1 MIATILKSSATFS
14 AVEYNERKV
23 SKGTAELLEIKN
35 FDLLEKTG
43 NISMTNLRNYLIKY
57 SSQNE
62 NIRNTQFHLAFS
74 CKKDEYSYEELVKIA
89 HQYLDKMGYGDPG
102 QPLLIYAHHDTANN
116 HIHIITSRVAPDG
129 QKISDHNERLRS
141 QAIINNIM
149 GVKPKQEAKSII
161 QQALTYSFETL
172 GQFQAVLE
180 SCGYESYIEEEK
192 INVKKGGV
200 VLDNIPIEEVK
211 KQFSKKSKEET
222 DKRRK
227 QLKAIIL
234 KYQRLSAN
242 KEELDTTLKKKF
254 GVNLVFVGKR
264 DTPYGYMVI
273 DHKEKNVYKGSDIV
287 QLKELLKFSGN
298 RHTSKEEQKDEI
310 PAFIH
315 QLLEENDKL
324 TIGDINRNIWRKYAV
339 NIYHDGFI
347 RDKRHRTIAQVAT
360 NDYEILRHNFRKEW
374 LQRFNPSTEEERSIL
389 CKFGHVEEE
398 NDIQIMPGRDRKNV
412 DATIAHIND
421 ILNTEEKG
429 QVYEELSKLK
439 IIIIRRDEVLFA
451 IDMGG
456 STIVNLREADIDLS
470 RLIRQGRIGHTE
482 REKRIATIE
491 ADGNRTSQSRQGEA
505 GNVLRPTSSGHHA
518 NREWEV
524 GEFGN
529 WDDVDDE
536 RKLRR

>member
-172 GQFQAVLE
+172 GQFKAVLE

-315 QLLEENDKL
+315 QLLGENDKL

-389 CKFGHVEEE
+389 CKFGHVEDE

-421 ILNTEEKG
+421 ILNTAEKG

-505 GNVLRPTSSGHHA
+505 GNVLHPTSSGHHA

-524 GEFGN
+524 GDFGN

>member
-1 MIATILKSSATFS
+1 
-14 AVEYNERKV
+14 
-23 SKGTAELLEIKN
+23 
-35 FDLLEKTG
+35 
-43 NISMTNLRNYLIKY
+43 
-57 SSQNE
+57 
-62 NIRNTQFHLAFS
+62 
-74 CKKDEYSYEELVKIA
+74 
-89 HQYLDKMGYGDPG
+89 
-102 QPLLIYAHHDTANN
+102 
-116 HIHIITSRVAPDG
+116 
-129 QKISDHNERLRS
+129 
-141 QAIINNIM
+141 
-149 GVKPKQEAKSII
+149 
-161 QQALTYSFETL
+161 
-172 GQFQAVLE
+172 
-180 SCGYESYIEEEK
+180 
-192 INVKKGGV
+192 
-200 VLDNIPIEEVK
+200 
-211 KQFSKKSKEET
+211 
-222 DKRRK
+222 
-227 QLKAIIL
+227 
-234 KYQRLSAN
+234 
-242 KEELDTTLKKKF
+242 
-254 GVNLVFVGKR
+254 
-264 DTPYGYMVI
+264 MVI

-315 QLLEENDKL
+315 QLLGENDKL

-389 CKFGHVEEE
+389 CKFGHVEDE

-421 ILNTEEKG
+421 ILNTAEKG